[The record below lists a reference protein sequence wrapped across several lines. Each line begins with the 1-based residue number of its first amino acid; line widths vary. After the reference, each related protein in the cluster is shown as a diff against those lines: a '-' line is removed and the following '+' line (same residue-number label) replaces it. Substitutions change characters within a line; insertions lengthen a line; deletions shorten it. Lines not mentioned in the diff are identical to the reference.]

1 MPARVALAPSAH
13 GGTPAEHTLG
23 EGKGLLCP
31 RLSGTVPK
39 PFVFLRKTVWFF
51 MPPPRRIQL
60 SQDMLIA
67 AFGDSWSAEDVSAA
81 AELLAGG
88 EGRFPSGIRSLPSDL
103 VRAVQRER
111 LLAATMRASAELGYE
126 EFSVQDVLD
135 RAGVSRPTFYEHF
148 ENKEDGFLAAF
159 DAAALRLLTR
169 LEQTADANSESWRG
183 RLRLSLEELL
193 RFVREEPD
201 AAMTLVV
208 DSRAATPA
216 ALRRRDELLERL
228 ADCLDT
234 EVRADIAE
242 AQAPSAISAA
252 GIVGGIESLLY
263 SRLYRG
269 EGDDLDSLLPS
280 LMYFAVL
287 PYEGHEAASEEM
299 NATAVS

>member
-1 MPARVALAPSAH
+1 
-13 GGTPAEHTLG
+13 
-23 EGKGLLCP
+23 
-31 RLSGTVPK
+31 
-39 PFVFLRKTVWFF
+39 

-67 AFGDSWSAEDVSAA
+67 AFGDSWPAEDVSAA

-103 VRAVQRER
+103 VRAVQHER

-126 EFSVQDVLD
+126 DFSVQDVLD
-135 RAGVSRPTFYEHF
+135 RAGISRPTFYEHF

-159 DAAALRLLTR
+159 DAAALRLSAR
-169 LEQTADANSESWRG
+169 LERAAEVDSENWRE

-216 ALRRRDELLERL
+216 ALQRRDELLERL
-228 ADCLDT
+228 ADCLDA
-234 EVRADIAE
+234 EVRAGVSE
-242 AQAPSAISAA
+242 APAPSAISAA

-299 NATAVS
+299 NAAATVG